1 MIIMG
6 GGSGPATE
14 RIDAARKPGAF
25 LGAELRA
32 RRMARGLSLD
42 ALGKLVYRDRSFLAK
57 IEKGER
63 NVSAEIAQACDQ
75 VLSADGT
82 LVRLHKLIA
91 SSDGGHVATAG
102 PRAEHVAKSGPHVA
116 KPAGSLAADGTEPA
130 AWEEGEEVSI
140 PARTPDGKVLF
151 VNVSRRFFMKGMAA
165 AAVGAAMSAPTL
177 ASASALRAAG
187 ATAAPDVNPVEHLER
202 MRRVLIDSDN
212 LLGPAQAIPTV
223 KQQIELIQGLR
234 QGRRGADQRA
244 LLRLQSK
251 FAEFAGWLHQD
262 HGDYEGAEYWTNRAL
277 EWSQGALD
285 PDLTVFIL
293 ARGSQLAGDMA
304 DPMRVLDLADAAE
317 NMARP
322 HSRLAVV
329 AATFA
334 GHGYALQGDLD
345 GTRRAYDH
353 ARTLLTNVD
362 PDDQS
367 MSAWRN
373 ASYIDVHEYRSLTL
387 VGDYEAAAEGF
398 ESAINALPADFRRD
412 RGVYLARAGRAYA
425 GAGEAERAADM
436 GREALTIGLETRS
449 GRILT
454 ELAELNDA
462 LSKWRTSSVAEFRAA
477 MAESIGRQV

>member
-1 MIIMG
+1 VAQRP
-6 GGSGPATE
+6 SELTPHASPAH
-14 RIDAARKPGAF
+14 F
-25 LGAELRA
+25 WGAELRA
-32 RRMARGLSLD
+32 RRNARGLSLD

-57 IEKGER
+57 LERGER
-63 NVSAEIAQACDQ
+63 SVSAEIAQACDQ
-75 VLSADGT
+75 ALSAEGT
-82 LVRLHKLIA
+82 LVRLHKLIG
-91 SSDGGHVATAG
+91 SGDGGHVATAG
-102 PRAEHVAKSGPHVA
+102 PRAEHVAKTAAHVA
-116 KPAGSLAADGTEPA
+116 KPSESLAGDTAEPA
-130 AWEEGEEVSI
+130 AWEQGEEVSI
-140 PARTPDGKVLF
+140 PARTADGRVLF

-165 AAVGAAMSAPTL
+165 AAVSAALP
-177 ASASALRAAG
+177 ASALGDVSALRAAG
-187 ATAAPDVNPVEHLER
+187 ATVAPDGNPVERFER
-202 MRRVLIDSDN
+202 MRRLLIDSDN
-212 LLGPAQAIPTV
+212 LLGPEQAIPNV
-223 KQQIELIQGLR
+223 KRQIQAIQSLR
-234 QGRRGADQRA
+234 RGRSGADQRA

-262 HGDYEGAEYWTNRAL
+262 HGDHDEAQYWTNRAL
-277 EWSQGALD
+277 EWSHGTGD

-293 ARGSQLAGDMA
+293 ARGAQLAGDA
-304 DPMRVLDLADAAE
+304 GDPMRVLDLAEAAE

-353 ARTLLTNVD
+353 ARELLANVD

-367 MSAWRN
+367 MSAWRD

-387 VGDYEAAAEGF
+387 VGNYEAAAGGF
-398 ESAINALPADFRRD
+398 ESAISALPADFRRD
-412 RGVYLARAGRAYA
+412 RGVYLARAGLAYA

-436 GREALTIGLETRS
+436 AREALAIGLETRS

-454 ELAELNDA
+454 ELAALNNA
-462 LSKWRTSSVAEFRAA
+462 LSKWRTPSVAEFRAA

>member
-1 MIIMG
+1 
-6 GGSGPATE
+6 
-14 RIDAARKPGAF
+14 
-25 LGAELRA
+25 
-32 RRMARGLSLD
+32 MARGLSLE
-42 ALGKLVYRDRSFLAK
+42 ALGNLVYRDRSFLAK

-75 VLSADGT
+75 ALSAEGT

-91 SSDGGHVATAG
+91 SGDGGHVATAG
-102 PRAEHVAKSGPHVA
+102 PGAEHVAKTSVHVA
-116 KPAGSLAADGTEPA
+116 KPGGSLAADTTDPA
-130 AWEEGEEVSI
+130 TWGEGEDVSI
-140 PARTPDGKVLF
+140 PARTSDGKVLF

-165 AAVGAAMSAPTL
+165 AAVGAALPGAGLGSV
-177 ASASALRAAG
+177 SALRAAG
-187 ATAAPDVNPVEHLER
+187 ATAAPDLNPVEHFER

-212 LLGPAQAIPTV
+212 LMGSAQAIPTV
-223 KQQIELIQGLR
+223 EQQIELIKGLR
-234 QGRRGADQRA
+234 KGRRGADLRA

-262 HGDYEGAEYWTNRAL
+262 YGNYERAEYWTNRAL
-277 EWSQGALD
+277 EWSQGTQD
-285 PDLTVFIL
+285 TDLSVFIL

-304 DPMRVLDLADAAE
+304 DPDRVLDLADAAE

-334 GHGYALQGDLD
+334 AHGYALQGDVD

-353 ARTLLTNVD
+353 ARTLLSNVD

-387 VGDYEAAAEGF
+387 VGSYEAAAEGF

-454 ELAELNDA
+454 ELAGLNDA
-462 LSKWRTSSVAEFRAA
+462 LSTWRTPSVAEFRAA
-477 MAESIGRQV
+477 MTESIGRQV